1 MAGCRW
7 PWQLAGMATPE
18 HDPLADANFQALVDA
33 LAREGLPRRA
43 EAARAVE
50 AVICALAQRI
60 EGDDF
65 DPLRERLPEPFRGR
79 LFACERHA
87 AHPPRR
93 LGTAEEFFR
102 VVSEDL
108 ERPSDEVEPTVRAVL
123 AALRGQLSEE
133 DAEVIGNELP
143 HELVPL
149 WRRPS

>member
-1 MAGCRW
+1 MG
-7 PWQLAGMATPE
+7 PSE
-18 HDPLADANFQALVDA
+18 HDTSGRDRGG
-33 LAREGLPRRA
+33 LARPPPWPVILAILLAAVVAVTAASFLALRRA
-43 EAARAVE
+43 T
-50 AVICALAQRI
+50 LAQRI

-87 AHPPRR
+87 EHPPRR
-93 LGTAEEFFR
+93 LRTAEEFYR

>member
-1 MAGCRW
+1 
-7 PWQLAGMATPE
+7 MATPD

-60 EGDDF
+60 EGEDF
-65 DPLRERLPEPFRGR
+65 EPLRERLPEPFRGR
-79 LFACERHA
+79 LVACERHA
-87 AHPPRR
+87 ALPPRR
-93 LGTAEEFFR
+93 LGTAEAFYR

-108 ERPSDEVEPTVRAVL
+108 ERPPDEVEPTVRAVL
-123 AALRGQLSEE
+123 AAVRGQLPEE
-133 DAEVIGNELP
+133 DAEAIEHELP
-143 HELVPL
+143 LELVPL